1 MTLKPTDMLEI
12 QSAIDQYER
21 KFPRRPAPSAEVALA
36 WRLGKKE
43 WARRQAA
50 QQEAAQEDAQP
61 SVHGVGSR
69 VEETPDSVFAEQ
81 ECNRLAWA
89 WDQLRLRWLTW
100 SPADDAPKSFGS
112 PLIKNALM
120 VGWWGAVAVMVASVF
135 FFGAIVG
142 GFK

>member
-12 QSAIDQYER
+12 QSAIDEYER

-50 QQEAAQEDAQP
+50 ENAPQP
-61 SVHGVGSR
+61 ASPDLASSG
-69 VEETPDSVFAEQ
+69 EETPDSVFAEQ
-81 ECNRLAWA
+81 ECNRLVWA
-89 WDQLRLRWLTW
+89 WEQLRLRWLT
-100 SPADDAPKSFGS
+100 SAEDAPESFAS
-112 PLIKNALM
+112 PWVQRVLL
-120 VGWWGAVAVMVASVF
+120 VGWWGMVAVMVASVF
-135 FFGAIVG
+135 VFGAIVG

>member
-12 QSAIDQYER
+12 QSAIDEYER

-50 QQEAAQEDAQP
+50 ENAPQP
-61 SVHGVGSR
+61 DSPDLASSG
-69 VEETPDSVFAEQ
+69 EETSDSVFAEQ
-81 ECNRLAWA
+81 ECNRFVWG
-89 WDQLRLRWLTW
+89 WQQLRLRWLTSAEDGPASFA
-100 SPADDAPKSFGS
+100 SPWVEKV
-112 PLIKNALM
+112 LL
-120 VGWWGAVAVMVASVF
+120 VGWWGMVAVMVASVF
-135 FFGAIVG
+135 VFGAIVG

>member
-12 QSAIDQYER
+12 QSAIDEYER

-50 QQEAAQEDAQP
+50 ENAPQP
-61 SVHGVGSR
+61 NTPDLPSSG
-69 VEETPDSVFAEQ
+69 EETPDSVFAEQ
-81 ECNRLAWA
+81 ECNRLVWA
-89 WDQLRLRWLTW
+89 WDQLRLRWLT
-100 SPADDAPKSFGS
+100 SAEDAPESFAS
-112 PLIKNALM
+112 PWVQKVLL
-120 VGWWGAVAVMVASVF
+120 VGWWGMVAVMVASVF
-135 FFGAIVG
+135 VFGAIVG

>member
-50 QQEAAQEDAQP
+50 QQDAQA
-61 SVHGVGSR
+61 SVPGVESG
-69 VEETPDSVFAEQ
+69 VEETPG
-81 ECNRLAWA
+81 
-89 WDQLRLRWLTW
+89 
-100 SPADDAPKSFGS
+100 APKGFESFW
-112 PLIKNALM
+112 LKNALM
-120 VGWWGAVAVMVASVF
+120 VGWFGAVAVMVASVF

>member
-12 QSAIDQYER
+12 QTAIDAYER

-50 QQEAAQEDAQP
+50 QQEAEP
-61 SVHGVGSR
+61 SVAGVKSS
-69 VEETPDSVFAEQ
+69 VDETPDVVPQSLE
-81 ECNRLAWA
+81 
-89 WDQLRLRWLTW
+89 
-100 SPADDAPKSFGS
+100 SPW
-112 PLIKNALM
+112 IKNALM

>member
-12 QSAIDQYER
+12 QSAIDEYER

-50 QQEAAQEDAQP
+50 ENAPQP
-61 SVHGVGSR
+61 HSPGLASSG
-69 VEETPDSVFAEQ
+69 EETPDSVFAEQ
-81 ECNRLAWA
+81 ECNRLVWV
-89 WDQLRLRWLTW
+89 WEQLRLRWLT
-100 SPADDAPKSFGS
+100 SAEDGPESFAS
-112 PLIKNALM
+112 PLIQKVLL
-120 VGWWGAVAVMVASVF
+120 VGWWGMVAVMVASVF
-135 FFGAIVG
+135 VFGAIVG

>member
-12 QSAIDQYER
+12 QTAIDAYER

-50 QQEAAQEDAQP
+50 QQEAQP
-61 SVHGVGSR
+61 SVPGVGS
-69 VEETPDSVFAEQ
+69 SVDE
-81 ECNRLAWA
+81 
-89 WDQLRLRWLTW
+89 
-100 SPADDAPKSFGS
+100 SPW
-112 PLIKNALM
+112 ITNALM

>member
-12 QSAIDQYER
+12 QSAIDEYER

-50 QQEAAQEDAQP
+50 ENAPQP
-61 SVHGVGSR
+61 DSPDLASSG
-69 VEETPDSVFAEQ
+69 EETPDSVFAEQ
-81 ECNRLAWA
+81 ECNRLVWA
-89 WDQLRLRWLTW
+89 WEQVRLRWLT
-100 SPADDAPKSFGS
+100 SAEDAPESFGS
-112 PLIKNALM
+112 PWVQKVLL
-120 VGWWGAVAVMVASVF
+120 VGWWGMVAVMVASVF
-135 FFGAIVG
+135 VFGAIVG

>member
-12 QSAIDQYER
+12 QSAIDQYEK

-50 QQEAAQEDAQP
+50 QP
-61 SVHGVGSR
+61 SVRGDGSS
-69 VEETPDSVFAEQ
+69 VDETPDSVFAGQ
-81 ECNRLAWA
+81 AYS
-89 WDQLRLRWLTW
+89 LRSSWT
-100 SPADDAPKSFGS
+100 
-112 PLIKNALM
+112 KNALM
-120 VGWWGAVAVMVASVF
+120 LGWWGAVAVMVASVF

>member
-12 QSAIDQYER
+12 QSAIDEYER

-50 QQEAAQEDAQP
+50 ENAAQPGAPDVA
-61 SVHGVGSR
+61 SGRKV
-69 VEETPDSVFAEQ
+69 TPDSVFGEQ
-81 ECNRLAWA
+81 ECNRLVWA
-89 WDQLRLRWLTW
+89 WEQLRLRWLT
-100 SPADDAPKSFGS
+100 SADVAPEPFAS
-112 PLIKNALM
+112 PLVEKVLL
-120 VGWWGAVAVMVASVF
+120 VGWWGMVAVMVASVF
-135 FFGAIVG
+135 AFGAIVG

>member
-12 QSAIDQYER
+12 QSAIDEYER

-50 QQEAAQEDAQP
+50 QQKAQP
-61 SVHGVGSR
+61 NVRGVESS

-81 ECNRLAWA
+81 ECSKFAWA
-89 WDQLRLRWLTW
+89 WEQLRMRWLTW
-100 SPADDAPKSFGS
+100 SPAEGDSRSFES
-112 PLIKNALM
+112 LWIKNALM